1 LITRRKPLNPE
12 EDVVSITSGWSLASR
27 LAIKHF
33 GTLGDRIAAAIAQY
47 DPETAT
53 EADRDRLQELLRE
66 SATKLASARTAHA
79 KEAEDVSTL
88 KRLIETDER
97 AVEVLL
103 KRLAEG
109 TITEAAVNT
118 FCDEL
123 EANKA
128 RLPLEEQE
136 AADAKAFLDEL
147 QQVVDELSKQL
158 TEFDSVAKKAKQQ
171 LASAKAQ
178 QDLQELRLQR
188 QAEVSSLRG
197 VGTAST
203 ALAALT
209 RKAAEVKASAEGA
222 KLVADLQQKP
232 LDHQREIDDIRQSV
246 ASGSTGNE
254 TAADR
259 LRRLA
264 SATSYT
270 AVAA

>member
-1 LITRRKPLNPE
+1 
-12 EDVVSITSGWSLASR
+12 
-27 LAIKHF
+27 
-33 GTLGDRIAAAIAQY
+33 
-47 DPETAT
+47 
-53 EADRDRLQELLRE
+53 
-66 SATKLASARTAHA
+66 
-79 KEAEDVSTL
+79 
-88 KRLIETDER
+88 
-97 AVEVLL
+97 
-103 KRLAEG
+103 
-109 TITEAAVNT
+109 
-118 FCDEL
+118 
-123 EANKA
+123 
-128 RLPLEEQE
+128 
-136 AADAKAFLDEL
+136 
-147 QQVVDELSKQL
+147 
-158 TEFDSVAKKAKQQ
+158 
-171 LASAKAQ
+171 
-178 QDLQELRLQR
+178 
-188 QAEVSSLRG
+188 VSSLRG

>member
-1 LITRRKPLNPE
+1 M
-12 EDVVSITSGWSLASR
+12 SITSGWSLASR

-33 GTLGDRIAAAIAQY
+33 GNLGDRIAIAIAQY

-66 SATKLASARTAHA
+66 SATKLASARAAHA

-88 KRLIETDER
+88 QRLIDSDER
-97 AVEVLL
+97 AVETLL
-103 KRLAEG
+103 KRLNEG
-109 TITEAAVNT
+109 TIAEAAVNT

-128 RLPLEEQE
+128 RLPREEQE

-158 TEFDSVAKKAKQQ
+158 TEFDTVAKKAKQQ
-171 LASAKAQ
+171 LANAKAQ

-188 QAEVSSLRG
+188 QAEVSSLRR
-197 VGTAST
+197 VGSAST
-203 ALAALT
+203 ALVALT
-209 RKAAEVKASAEGA
+209 CKAAEVKAIAEGA
-222 KLVADLQQKP
+222 KLVADLQQRP
-232 LDHQREIDDIRQSV
+232 HDQQREIDEIRRSV
-246 ASGSTGNE
+246 ASGSTGSE

-264 SATSYT
+264 CAASPTTET
-270 AVAA
+270 A